1 MNNHIATHLAGV
13 ARMALG
19 LMFIYQGLVP
29 KMLVV
34 SATEISLVEA
44 SGLGLPADW
53 VVPLAGVAEILL
65 GLIILLRLFG
75 LWPVYLAGAAL
86 IGLVFYV
93 AAVMPGLLV
102 EAFNPV
108 SLNALAGVLC
118 YVVVCVERRGSS
130 AVAELKTPA

>member
-1 MNNHIATHLAGV
+1 M
-13 ARMALG
+13 
-19 LMFIYQGLVP
+19 
-29 KMLVV
+29 
-34 SATEISLVEA
+34 
-44 SGLGLPADW
+44 
-53 VVPLAGVAEILL
+53 VPLAGVAEILL

-102 EAFNPV
+102 EAFNPI